1 MKKDGPDQPII
12 DGIIEAV
19 WTKTSE
25 VIDGMQADWVM
36 RALFTT
42 GSLITAAAT
51 LFVVL
56 IGWRLA
62 TGRELPVPVAMQQMV
77 LVAAVASI
85 VGPAKM
91 YIEWVMDQAQDMPLR
106 IAAFMSKDIN
116 SDADIPS
123 ALSATVA
130 PIIDLYGADL
140 SGGDL
145 IFGSLATTA
154 LLLAASF
161 ALVCAMA
168 LLLVSKV
175 GLAVMSG
182 IGPFV
187 ILGVLFG
194 PTRPIFDKWLGY
206 MITLL
211 LTGVFVLLLLSVGK
225 AVAAQV
231 ESTIRNTGD
240 IDGAQV
246 VGGVAAMVVV
256 GVMYAF
262 VGAMA
267 STIGGGIAVTAG
279 AALAM
284 VPFLKAQA
292 MGQSVGGAGK
302 AAAGAA
308 AGAAGGAL
316 LAKVGE
322 KVADS
327 SFGVRRAAAKQMAGE
342 AAAATAKTRAGRVG
356 EEVMQQRMKA
366 ASRAAANERRKW
378 RLQNS

>member
-1 MKKDGPDQPII
+1 MNESFIDQII
-12 DGIIEAV
+12 SAV
-19 WTKTSE
+19 WTETSS
-25 VIDGMQADWVM
+25 VVDAMQAEWVM

-42 GSLITAAAT
+42 GSLMTAAAT

-77 LVAAVASI
+77 LVAAVTAV

-91 YIEWVMDQAQDMPLR
+91 YIEWVMDQAQDMPVR
-106 IAAFMSKDIN
+106 IAALMSTKIKD
-116 SDADIPS
+116 DADVPG
-123 ALSATVA
+123 ALSATVK
-130 PIIDLYGADL
+130 PIIELYGADL

-145 IFGSLATTA
+145 IFGALATTA
-154 LLLAASF
+154 LLLAAAF
-161 ALVCAMA
+161 ALVCAMS
-168 LLLVSKV
+168 LLLISKV
-175 GLAVMSG
+175 GLAVMTG
-182 IGPFV
+182 LGPFV
-187 ILGVLFG
+187 ILGVLFR

-211 LTGVFVLLLLSVGK
+211 LTGVFVLLLLSVGAVVAEEVK
-225 AVAAQV
+225 ATV
-231 ESTIRNTGD
+231 TDTGD
-240 IDGAQV
+240 IDAAQV
-246 VGGVAAMVVV
+246 IGGVTAMVVM

-262 VGAMA
+262 VGSMA

-279 AALAM
+279 AGLAM

-292 MGQSVGGAGK
+292 MGQSAGAAGK

-308 AGAAGGAL
+308 AGAAGGAV

-327 SFGVRRAAAKQMAGE
+327 SFGVRRAAARQMAGE
-342 AAAATAKTRAGRVG
+342 AASAAAATRGSRVG

-366 ASRAAANERRKW
+366 ASRAAAKERWKW
-378 RLQNS
+378 RVQNS

>member
-1 MKKDGPDQPII
+1 MEKEESFI
-12 DGIIEAV
+12 DRMIRVV
-19 WTKTSE
+19 WTETGS
-25 VIDGMQADWVM
+25 VVDTMQADWVM

-62 TGRELPVPVAMQQMV
+62 TGRELPIPVAMQQMV
-77 LVAAVASI
+77 LVAAVTAV
-85 VGPAKM
+85 VGPTKM
-91 YIEWVMDQAQDMPLR
+91 YIEWVMDQAQDMPVR
-106 IAAFMSKDIN
+106 IAALISTEIKD
-116 SDADIPS
+116 DADVPG
-123 ALSATVA
+123 ALSATVK
-130 PIIDLYGADL
+130 PIIELYGADL

-145 IFGSLATTA
+145 IFGALATTA
-154 LLLAASF
+154 LLLAAAF
-161 ALVCAMA
+161 ALVCAMS
-168 LLLVSKV
+168 LLLISKV
-175 GLAVMSG
+175 GLAVMTG

-187 ILGVLFG
+187 ILGVMFQ

-211 LTGVFVLLLLSVGK
+211 LTGVFVLLLLSVGAVVAK
-225 AVAAQV
+225 KVAA
-231 ESTIRNTGD
+231 TITGTGD
-240 IDGAQV
+240 IEAAQV
-246 VGGVAAMVVV
+246 VGGVAAMVVM

-262 VGAMA
+262 VGSMA

-279 AALAM
+279 AGLAM

-292 MGQSVGGAGK
+292 MGQSAGAAGK
-302 AAAGAA
+302 AAASAA
-308 AGAAGGAL
+308 AGAAGGAV

-327 SFGVRRAAAKQMAGE
+327 SFGVRRAAARQMAGE
-342 AAAATAKTRAGRVG
+342 AATAAAATRGSRVG

-366 ASRAAANERRKW
+366 ASRAAEKERWMW
-378 RLQNS
+378 RVQNS